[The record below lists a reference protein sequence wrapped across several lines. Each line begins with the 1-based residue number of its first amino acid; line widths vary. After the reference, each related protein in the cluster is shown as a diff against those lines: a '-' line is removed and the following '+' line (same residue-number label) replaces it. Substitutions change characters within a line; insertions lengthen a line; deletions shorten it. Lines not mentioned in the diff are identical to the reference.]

1 MSVLS
6 FLALYLHEERGWSV
20 TASALALAA
29 VQLGGSAARV
39 AAGAWSDR
47 VGSRIRPLRA
57 IALAGGIA
65 LAAATALLPARDA
78 LAVPLLTVA
87 GVVVMAGNGVS
98 FAAAAEMA
106 GPARVGTALGM
117 QNTILF
123 GAVAAASP
131 LFGAAVGLLSWP
143 AAFAMASLCP
153 LLGWLVLGPLQAA
166 EARRPGEAPRAP

>member
-1 MSVLS
+1 M
-6 FLALYLHEERGWSV
+6 
-20 TASALALAA
+20 
-29 VQLGGSAARV
+29 QLGGSAARV
-39 AAGAWSDR
+39 AAGAWS
-47 VGSRIRPLRA
+47 RPGGQPHPAAARHRPR
-57 IALAGGIA
+57 GGIA
-65 LAAATALLPARDA
+65 LAAATALLPAPDA

-87 GVVVMAGNGVS
+87 GVVVMAGDGVS

-166 EARRPGEAPRAP
+166 GVGGGVENRGGVGG